1 MNIRFLTGEPALL
14 AGKTLFMADIHVGI
28 EHEFRKSG
36 LNMPSQTPKLLSR
49 IESLLEKTHA
59 RKLVLIGD
67 IKHKVPGISWQETRE
82 VPAFLQRLAE
92 KAELHVVPGNH
103 DGGIAEFIPKGVK
116 LYPMQGGL
124 LGEIYASHGHTWP
137 EPSFLQAKYFLMSH
151 SHPQVEFRDRLGY
164 RWGER
169 IWIRAKLDKT
179 KIRGKYPE
187 AKKLKEG
194 GQATFGPL
202 PELIVM
208 PAFNPLSGG
217 IPVNRKKQPQEI
229 ERKKEGGKAAF
240 RPERH
245 ISPILKSAKMR
256 TAKIYML
263 DGTYLGELGKL

>member
-1 MNIRFLTGEPALL
+1 MDIKFVTGEPALL
-14 AGKTLFMADIHVGI
+14 AGKTLFVADIHVGI
-28 EHEFRKSG
+28 EYEYRQSG
-36 LNMPSQTPKLLSR
+36 INMPSQTGKLLTR
-49 IESLLEKTHA
+49 IESLLEKTKA
-59 RKLVLIGD
+59 KKLVLIGD
-67 IKHKVPGISWQETRE
+67 IKHKVPGISWQEERE

-92 KAELHVVPGNH
+92 KMEVHVVPGNH

-116 LYPMQGGL
+116 LYPMRGGL
-124 LGEIYASHGHTWP
+124 FGNVYASHGHTWP
-137 EPSFLQAKYFLMSH
+137 EPSFAKAEYFIMSH

-179 KIRGKYPE
+179 KIREKYKGIK
-187 AKKLKEG
+187 AV
-194 GQATFGPL
+194 

-217 IPVNRKKQPQEI
+217 IPVNRKIP
-229 ERKKEGGKAAF
+229 KEGQK
-240 RPERH
+240 RH

-256 TAKIYML
+256 TAKIFML

>member
-1 MNIRFLTGEPALL
+1 MDLKFVTGEPALL
-14 AGKTLFMADIHVGI
+14 VGSTLFLADIHVGI

-49 IESLLEKTHA
+49 IESLLEKTRA
-59 RKLVLIGD
+59 KRLILIGD

-82 VPAFLQRLAE
+82 VPIFLQRLAE
-92 KAELHVVPGNH
+92 KTELHIIPGNH

-116 LYPMQGGL
+116 LYPMQGAL

-137 EPSFLQAKYFLMSH
+137 EPSFLQARYFLMSH

-169 IWIRAKLDKT
+169 IWIRASLDKK
-179 KIRGKYPE
+179 KIQEKYPE
-187 AKKLKEG
+187 AKR
-194 GQATFGPL
+194 F
-202 PELIVM
+202 PELVVM

-217 IPVNRKKQPQEI
+217 IPVNRKRQPHDI
-229 ERKKEGGKAAF
+229 EK
-240 RPERH
+240 RH
-245 ISPILKSAKMR
+245 MSPILKSARMR
-256 TAKIYML
+256 TARVYML